1 MLFYFP
7 EIAGNYFMKRK
18 MKMYF
23 WPVFALV
30 ATVNKINITQIN
42 KQSCGVVQIA
52 TTRLKF
58 TMTFY
63 LNSEVVVF
71 TTTTREVFTCVT
83 KIDCFCT

>member
-7 EIAGNYFMKRK
+7 EIAGNYFMNRK

-30 ATVNKINITQIN
+30 ATVSKINITQIN

-58 TMTFY
+58 TMTFI
-63 LNSEVVVF
+63 LILRSSFSLQPQERFSLV
-71 TTTTREVFTCVT
+71 
-83 KIDCFCT
+83 